1 MGFRFVAAMLAVI
14 GVSVLASCV
23 PGARA
28 QGALVEITRAELD
41 AALAATLAQ
50 GPEVG
55 FPERIRFGALDFTHA
70 AGLGVAGRARFLEAA
85 ARGDAAPETAF
96 FGTIPMTW
104 WRVEQGALIVRLA
117 SVEGIDPVPGGA
129 MPGSRE
135 ADAIRDS
142 LGTGIGDLLSR
153 MAFPTGLDPNR
164 RWIVRSA
171 GSTPEALWFEL
182 HPG

>member
-50 GPEVG
+50 GPEVA

-85 ARGDAAPETAF
+85 ARGGAQTTFPARSSTRVTKRGATACPPLSNAA
-96 FGTIPMTW
+96 
-104 WRVEQGALIVRLA
+104 
-117 SVEGIDPVPGGA
+117 
-129 MPGSRE
+129 
-135 ADAIRDS
+135 
-142 LGTGIGDLLSR
+142 
-153 MAFPTGLDPNR
+153 
-164 RWIVRSA
+164 
-171 GSTPEALWFEL
+171 
-182 HPG
+182 